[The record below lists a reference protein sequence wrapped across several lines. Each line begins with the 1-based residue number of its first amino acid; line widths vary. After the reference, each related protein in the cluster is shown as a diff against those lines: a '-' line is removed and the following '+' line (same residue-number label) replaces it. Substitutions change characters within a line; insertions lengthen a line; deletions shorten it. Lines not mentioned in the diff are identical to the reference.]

1 MSFFLHL
8 GHLVWSFIIGD
19 GEGFTTTKGWEGEKR
34 KTAKFNKKK
43 LKKKLAYTS
52 TERTQ
57 STRVECA

>member
-19 GEGFTTTKGWEGEKR
+19 GERFTTTR

-43 LKKKLAYTS
+43 LK
-52 TERTQ
+52 Q
-57 STRVECA
+57 N